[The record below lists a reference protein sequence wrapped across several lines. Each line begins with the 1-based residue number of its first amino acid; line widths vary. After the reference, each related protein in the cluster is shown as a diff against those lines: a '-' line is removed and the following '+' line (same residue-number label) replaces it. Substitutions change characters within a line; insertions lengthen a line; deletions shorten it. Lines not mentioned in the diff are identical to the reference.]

1 MKKITKNIFESI
13 EEYSNRKEIPEHLVN
28 RIINFMKEFDLYDF
42 RDNYETDEDAYND
55 IVYGTEEIVDYMKN
69 IAEDEEC
76 LPELRKEA
84 KSIFLMLT
92 QGTDNED
99 LINAGREPENRINES
114 SENRLTDEQLENL
127 YYMDRVL
134 RSMNDEDALSD
145 AWLMNAIAD
154 GDTDAGIDYFKDEY
168 RPTLTQEDYNNMY
181 ELYKNLVKSTL
192 DGGIISRKYYKGK
205 TGYKP
210 TAGASDKELEFVK
223 KDFPE
228 IRILESDEITKKS
241 DEVNDEL
248 LRYLYDDTDYEVSR
262 DGKISNIDFP
272 EYESFNDSV
281 MEVSKKEFNKAKNK
295 LENALNNI
303 KLYNDSDGSG
313 VYIEL
318 NDNHTMYNLE
328 DNGKSNEDWY
338 SIIDSKS
345 AEFKAETGEELIFVG
360 RSARHVCVELTLDNI
375 LNYNKLKE
383 VQERLEDEA
392 VEEFNNI
399 EESTITEGTSSKR
412 VAKYNEFDNGKVIHS
427 WSDMSDEE
435 AEEQAR
441 QASLKDDK
449 DVYYV
454 QYDNVMNPTSKY
466 VWYKGERH
474 DSSEADNIIK
484 SMNESAELTAKVVY
498 HDEDGT
504 RDYIAGKLSDGRY
517 FLIGQQEQI
526 IVSDKDLPSLAK
538 KDMDDF
544 RYDEDGDK
552 DFIEALENGTT
563 LDKNSDLAKVII
575 NASRKYLYDGCYLLS
590 ESTDINDALA
600 DDIKKVA
607 SIEPGSDEEA
617 TLNDISTPRYGIT
630 YDCIYRSGD
639 LMARQFQI
647 QSDESFSLLLKLNDD
662 ERGTWIDVNRVEPDD
677 WSWDFNQ
684 YIFDNNNSID
694 EEAKKMQ
701 ELIGTNYAEDVLQI
715 IYEFARDYK
724 LDKDDLEE
732 SDNSYWSSVPNEE
745 LMRIVSNLL
754 FEYKGSKISKMINKV
769 EGKINL
775 LDLANKLEVDWEI
788 LLRTLE
794 YMCSKGLAKEI
805 DDSTYLIL
813 DNMKEY
819 EELDTNNYKKFN
831 HVNDVWN
838 YLEASTG
845 EEDLADRISEINP
858 KEFGSIYYEKHKDGN
873 GATVIIDYQDD
884 NEDYYEKVDVYFDK
898 EELDES
904 VDNKE
909 FELIEATDDDIIK
922 LEDGSALTFEGLAS
936 DEDSLKAMIDFF
948 KEKTKIT
955 IPAKIYHL
963 TGAKM
968 NSMYGLTGSNA
979 YPDDLNIISLPLD
992 NWKDIGNLPMIKFKI
1007 GARWFDD
1014 IVDNNRRRQ
1023 ENMNESIDEINNIED
1038 NVEDAAI
1045 DKNAEVIKS
1054 KIEFD
1059 GEEPYFEKD
1068 GRKYYL
1074 RDYTFNRDNSIITL
1088 DDGMYKVDIEYG
1100 IDDYIV
1106 LRKMED

>member
-13 EEYSNRKEIPEHLVN
+13 EEYSNKKEIPEHLVN
-28 RIINFMKEFDLYDF
+28 RIINFMKDFDLYDF

-69 IAEDEEC
+69 IADDEEC

-84 KSIFLMLT
+84 RSIFLMLT

-99 LINAGREPENRINES
+99 LINAGRE
-114 SENRLTDEQLENL
+114 SEN
-127 YYMDRVL
+127 
-134 RSMNDEDALSD
+134 
-145 AWLMNAIAD
+145 
-154 GDTDAGIDYFKDEY
+154 
-168 RPTLTQEDYNNMY
+168 
-181 ELYKNLVKSTL
+181 
-192 DGGIISRKYYKGK
+192 
-205 TGYKP
+205 
-210 TAGASDKELEFVK
+210 
-223 KDFPE
+223 
-228 IRILESDEITKKS
+228 RILESDEITKKS
-241 DEVNDEL
+241 DEAV
-248 LRYLYDDTDYEVSR
+248 
-262 DGKISNIDFP
+262 
-272 EYESFNDSV
+272 
-281 MEVSKKEFNKAKNK
+281 KEFNDEVINESTKSKFVPKQMNDYIKSYEKKYNK
-295 LENALNNI
+295 PVKKSEWLGCA
-303 KLYNDSDGSG
+303 G
-313 VYIEL
+313 
-318 NDNHTMYNLE
+318 NDNCGE
-328 DNGKSNEDWY
+328 DYIKINGKRYVFD
-338 SIIDSKS
+338 I
-345 AEFKAETGEELIFVG
+345 ET
-360 RSARHVCVELTLDNI
+360 
-375 LNYNKLKE
+375 KE
-383 VQERLEDEA
+383 
-392 VEEFNNI
+392 I
-399 EESTITEGTSSKR
+399 KESTMTEGTSSKR

-466 VWYKGERH
+466 VWYKGERYVG
-474 DSSEADNIIK
+474 SEANDIIK
-484 SMNESAELTAKVVY
+484 SMNES
-498 HDEDGT
+498 
-504 RDYIAGKLSDGRY
+504 
-517 FLIGQQEQI
+517 
-526 IVSDKDLPSLAK
+526 
-538 KDMDDF
+538 
-544 RYDEDGDK
+544 
-552 DFIEALENGTT
+552 N
-563 LDKNSDLAKVII
+563 
-575 NASRKYLYDGCYLLS
+575 
-590 ESTDINDALA
+590 DINDALA

-607 SIEPGSDEEA
+607 DIEPGSDEEDA
-617 TLNDISTPRYGIT
+617 LNDMSTPRYGIT

-647 QSDESFSLLLKLNDD
+647 QSDESFSLLLKLNDED
-662 ERGTWIDVNRVEPDD
+662 RGTWIDVNRAEPDD

-701 ELIGTNYAEDVLQI
+701 ELISTNYAEDVLQI

-754 FEYKGSKISKMINKV
+754 SEYKGSKISKMINRV

-775 LDLANKLEVDWEI
+775 LDLANKLEVEWEI

-813 DNMKEY
+813 DSMKEY

-838 YLEASTG
+838 YLEASTS

-858 KEFGSIYYEKHKDGN
+858 KEFGSVYYEKHKDDN
-873 GATVIIDYQDD
+873 GATVIMDYQDD

-909 FELIEATDDDIIK
+909 FELIEATDEDLNK
-922 LEDGSALTFEGLAS
+922 LYDGSALTFEGLAS

-948 KEKTKIT
+948 KENTKIT
-955 IPAKIYHL
+955 IPAKVYHL

-992 NWKDIGNLPMIKFKI
+992 NWKEMGNLPIIKLRI

-1023 ENMNESIDEINNIED
+1023 ESMNESIDEINNIED
-1038 NVEDAAI
+1038 NIE
-1045 DKNAEVIKS
+1045 NAEVIKS

-1074 RDYTFNRDNSIITL
+1074 SDYTFDRDNSIITL
-1088 DDGMYKVDIEYG
+1088 DDGMYKIDIEYG

>member
-13 EEYSNRKEIPEHLVN
+13 EEYNNRKEIPEHLVN

-69 IAEDEEC
+69 IADDEEC

-114 SENRLTDEQLENL
+114 SEDRLTDEQLENL

-145 AWLMNAIAD
+145 TWLMNAIAD
-154 GDTDAGIDYFKDEY
+154 GDTDAGMDYFKEEY
-168 RPTLTQEDYNNMY
+168 RPILTQEDYNNMY

-281 MEVSKKEFNKAKNK
+281 MEVSKEEFNKAKNK
-295 LENALNNI
+295 LEDALNNI

-318 NDNHTMYNLE
+318 NDNHTMHNLE

-345 AEFKAETGEELIFVG
+345 AEFKAETDEELIFVG

-399 EESTITEGTSSKR
+399 EESAITEGTSGKR
-412 VAKYNEFDNGKVIHS
+412 VAKYNEFDNGKVMHS

-474 DSSEADNIIK
+474 DSSEANNIIK
-484 SMNESAELTAKVVY
+484 SMNES
-498 HDEDGT
+498 D
-504 RDYIAGKLSDGRY
+504 
-517 FLIGQQEQI
+517 
-526 IVSDKDLPSLAK
+526 
-538 KDMDDF
+538 
-544 RYDEDGDK
+544 
-552 DFIEALENGTT
+552 
-563 LDKNSDLAKVII
+563 
-575 NASRKYLYDGCYLLS
+575 
-590 ESTDINDALA
+590 DINDALA

-607 SIEPGSDEEA
+607 SIEPGSDEEDA
-617 TLNDISTPRYGIT
+617 LNDISTPRYGIT

-647 QSDESFSLLLKLNDD
+647 QSDESFSLLLKLNDE

-684 YIFDNNNSID
+684 YIFNNNNSID

-754 FEYKGSKISKMINKV
+754 SEYKGSKISKMINKV

-813 DNMKEY
+813 DSMKEY

-838 YLEASTG
+838 YLEASTS

-858 KEFGSIYYEKHKDGN
+858 KEFGSVYYEKHKDDN

-948 KEKTKIT
+948 KENTKIT

-979 YPDDLNIISLPLD
+979 YPDDLNIISLPLH
-992 NWKDIGNLPMIKFKI
+992 NWKDIGNLPMIKLRI

-1038 NVEDAAI
+1038 NIEDAAI

-1074 RDYTFNRDNSIITL
+1074 SDYTFNRDNSIITL
-1088 DDGMYKVDIEYG
+1088 DDGMYKIDIEYG